1 MGLGRQDIDSD
12 NGAAVRRQPRRRLM
26 AIILDL
32 AIASVASG
40 ITTGTIVAEEKKD
53 IAMNRSRQTVDR
65 LIEQLA
71 TVKLTV
77 EQIAHSLGSARVEK
91 DGRATVRMDA
101 PPFEGADI
109 EEFRGIIKINFRM
122 AAGTWRLQDITDK
135 PELWSIGP
143 ALPDTGQFDADRD
156 WDWKHVTIRCIAGV
170 EGRGSIESRLVKD
183 VQCQVTPR

>member
-1 MGLGRQDIDSD
+1 VATILHVVT
-12 NGAAVRRQPRRRLM
+12 AAV
-26 AIILDL
+26 AW
-32 AIASVASG
+32 G
-40 ITTGTIVAEEKKD
+40 ITTGTVVAEEKKD

-77 EQIAHSLGSARVEK
+77 EQIARSLGSARVEK
-91 DGRATVRMDA
+91 DGRATVRMDP

-109 EEFRGIIKINFRM
+109 EEFRGVIKINFRM
-122 AAGTWRLQDITDK
+122 AAGTWRLQDITDT

-170 EGRGSIESRLVKD
+170 EGRGSIEGRLVRD